1 MLNRC
6 KLLCLQFFRQLKK
19 QLGIWNGTKCK
30 KHFRR
35 WYIQE
40 NQFVAV
46 ERKLDGIDIDDIGNL
61 VDFPRLIFIDEK
73 CGNLN

>member
-1 MLNRC
+1 MIHSSFLF
-6 KLLCLQFFRQLKK
+6 K
-19 QLGIWNGTKCK
+19 
-30 KHFRR
+30 
-35 WYIQE
+35 E

>member
-1 MLNRC
+1 MIHSS
-6 KLLCLQFFRQLKK
+6 FILK
-19 QLGIWNGTKCK
+19 
-30 KHFRR
+30 
-35 WYIQE
+35 E

-46 ERKLDGIDIDDIGNL
+46 ERKLDCFDIDDMGNL

>member
-1 MLNRC
+1 MIHSSFIF
-6 KLLCLQFFRQLKK
+6 K
-19 QLGIWNGTKCK
+19 
-30 KHFRR
+30 
-35 WYIQE
+35 E

-61 VDFPRLIFIDEK
+61 VDFSGLIFIDEK